1 MSTNNYDEDDSKNM
15 ETNSLENFDNSW
27 VLLPN
32 KENDVYYVCF
42 FLFIFYLKFFMILD
56 AVNTPFYRTRQIF
69 NLIFVFIHVSG
80 RTCESI
86 WKIQTTKWTLV
97 GYSN

>member
-42 FLFIFYLKFFMILD
+42 FLFIFYLKFFMI
-56 AVNTPFYRTRQIF
+56 R
-69 NLIFVFIHVSG
+69 
-80 RTCESI
+80 
-86 WKIQTTKWTLV
+86 
-97 GYSN
+97 